1 MLATLPMYDWPE
13 VRADNDARW
22 TEMRDRLRTEGV
34 DAPEKLDRQ
43 VGYQSS
49 WTRSDLVLGEACGL
63 PYIEALKDE
72 VALIG
77 AMDLELE
84 GCNPGQYNSLIIVHQ
99 MSDLSMD
106 DLNGKPYA
114 FNTACSQSGLASI
127 QKMGLTDG
135 DADHRCDTSDTCAGL
150 YCRQRRR
157 CGPLPSRPERRGS
170 GDTRRLSEPA
180 LIMELWIA
188 ISIAAAFVQNLR
200 FMLQKHLKGQLSS
213 FGATYAEAVQAAIIG
228 FVLLGDKV
236 AASGIIA
243 IIVSVIGVILMSV
256 NISDLSLRGVFSRP
270 TLLGLGSGMLLGIS
284 GVTYRGASLSL
295 DGGDFLMRAALTLAA
310 VTVFQTI
317 VMSIYLKW
325 REPGEIGRVIS
336 GWRITSLVGLTGM
349 LGSLGWFAAMTLQNA
364 AYVKAVGQIE
374 LVFAIAASYFFFKE
388 RPSLR
393 DIAGIILI
401 VLGIWLLLISR

>member
-1 MLATLPMYDWPE
+1 
-13 VRADNDARW
+13 
-22 TEMRDRLRTEGV
+22 
-34 DAPEKLDRQ
+34 
-43 VGYQSS
+43 
-49 WTRSDLVLGEACGL
+49 
-63 PYIEALKDE
+63 
-72 VALIG
+72 
-77 AMDLELE
+77 
-84 GCNPGQYNSLIIVHQ
+84 
-99 MSDLSMD
+99 
-106 DLNGKPYA
+106 
-114 FNTACSQSGLASI
+114 
-127 QKMGLTDG
+127 
-135 DADHRCDTSDTCAGL
+135 
-150 YCRQRRR
+150 
-157 CGPLPSRPERRGS
+157 
-170 GDTRRLSEPA
+170 
-180 LIMELWIA
+180 MELWIA

-213 FGATYAEAVQAAIIG
+213 FGATYARFLWAAPLALITVVFLTWLRGDPLPGITKGFLIFGAIGGITQIVGTALLVSLFSFRNFAVGVTFSKTEAVQAAIIG

-295 DGGDFLMRAALTLAA
+295 DGGDFLIRAALTLAA

>member
-1 MLATLPMYDWPE
+1 
-13 VRADNDARW
+13 
-22 TEMRDRLRTEGV
+22 
-34 DAPEKLDRQ
+34 
-43 VGYQSS
+43 
-49 WTRSDLVLGEACGL
+49 
-63 PYIEALKDE
+63 
-72 VALIG
+72 
-77 AMDLELE
+77 
-84 GCNPGQYNSLIIVHQ
+84 
-99 MSDLSMD
+99 
-106 DLNGKPYA
+106 
-114 FNTACSQSGLASI
+114 
-127 QKMGLTDG
+127 
-135 DADHRCDTSDTCAGL
+135 
-150 YCRQRRR
+150 
-157 CGPLPSRPERRGS
+157 
-170 GDTRRLSEPA
+170 
-180 LIMELWIA
+180 MELWIA

-213 FGATYAEAVQAAIIG
+213 FGATYARFLWAAPLALITVVCLTWLRGDPLPGITKGFLIFGAIGGITQIVGTALLVSLFSFRNFAVGVTFSKTEAVQAAIIG

-295 DGGDFLMRAALTLAA
+295 DGGDFLIRAALTLAA

-325 REPGEIGRVIS
+325 REPGEMSRVIG

>member
-1 MLATLPMYDWPE
+1 
-13 VRADNDARW
+13 
-22 TEMRDRLRTEGV
+22 
-34 DAPEKLDRQ
+34 
-43 VGYQSS
+43 
-49 WTRSDLVLGEACGL
+49 
-63 PYIEALKDE
+63 
-72 VALIG
+72 
-77 AMDLELE
+77 
-84 GCNPGQYNSLIIVHQ
+84 
-99 MSDLSMD
+99 
-106 DLNGKPYA
+106 
-114 FNTACSQSGLASI
+114 
-127 QKMGLTDG
+127 
-135 DADHRCDTSDTCAGL
+135 
-150 YCRQRRR
+150 
-157 CGPLPSRPERRGS
+157 
-170 GDTRRLSEPA
+170 
-180 LIMELWIA
+180 MELWIA

-213 FGATYAEAVQAAIIG
+213 FGATYARFLWAAPLALITVVFLTWLRGDPLPGITKGFLIFGAIGGITQIVGTALLVSLFSFRNFAVGVTFSKTEAVQAAIIG